1 MARLSAIIG
10 NETVQDWDVVSV
22 LEEGGHFG
30 RVEKAQIAR
39 DGSVPMLD
47 QAALEAARRSV
58 FTPALANGRPVKV
71 WVRQQYRFALH

>member
-1 MARLSAIIG
+1 
-10 NETVQDWDVVSV
+10 
-22 LEEGGHFG
+22 
-30 RVEKAQIAR
+30 VEKAVIAPK
-39 DGSVPMLD
+39 GSVPMLD